1 MITRALGAAT
11 TLELDEV
18 QVQVSDGDVFLLCSD
33 GLSNAVSAEA
43 MFGALT
49 GGDCA
54 QAADTLV
61 RRALG
66 AGGRDNI
73 SVIVVRAD
81 DVEPDQTVLNP
92 SL

>member
-1 MITRALGAAT
+1 MITRALGAAA

-18 QVQVSDGDVFLLCSD
+18 QVQVSDGDLFLLCSD
-33 GLSNAVSAEA
+33 GLSNAVGSEA
-43 MFGALT
+43 MFGALA

-54 QAADTLV
+54 QAAD
-61 RRALG
+61 ALIALALA

-73 SVIVVRAD
+73 SVVVVRAD
-81 DVEPDQTVLNP
+81 EVEADQTVLNP

>member
-1 MITRALGAAT
+1 MITRALGAST

-18 QVQVSDGDVFLLCSD
+18 QVQVSDGDIFLLCSD
-33 GLSNAVSAEA
+33 GLSNAVGPDA

-54 QAADTLV
+54 RAADTLV
-61 RRALG
+61 RLALEG
-66 AGGRDNI
+66 GGRDNI

-81 DVEPDQTVLNP
+81 DVDADQTVLNP

>member
-1 MITRALGAAT
+1 MITRALGAAA

-18 QVQVSDGDVFLLCSD
+18 QVQVSDGDIFLLCSD
-33 GLSNAVSAEA
+33 GLSNAVSSEN
-43 MFGALT
+43 MFWALSR
-49 GGDCA
+49 GDCA

-61 RRALG
+61 ELALA

-73 SVIVVRAD
+73 SVVVVRAD
-81 DVEPDQTVLNP
+81 EVEADQTVMNP

>member
-1 MITRALGAAT
+1 
-11 TLELDEV
+11 
-18 QVQVSDGDVFLLCSD
+18 
-33 GLSNAVSAEA
+33 

-54 QAADTLV
+54 QAADTLIEL
-61 RRALG
+61 ALE

-73 SVIVVRAD
+73 SVVVVRAD